1 VVAVLSI
8 SSLAIGSL
16 SNAKVIILFLTLII
30 FFCLFLLE
38 QPFDWLF
45 RFFSKVMMGVGDA
58 MMGVGG
64 VMGAIGAGGA
74 MGAMGVGGAMI
85 MGAGAAEV
93 TDNP

>member
-1 VVAVLSI
+1 
-8 SSLAIGSL
+8 
-16 SNAKVIILFLTLII
+16 
-30 FFCLFLLE
+30 
-38 QPFDWLF
+38 
-45 RFFSKVMMGVGDA
+45 MMGVGDA